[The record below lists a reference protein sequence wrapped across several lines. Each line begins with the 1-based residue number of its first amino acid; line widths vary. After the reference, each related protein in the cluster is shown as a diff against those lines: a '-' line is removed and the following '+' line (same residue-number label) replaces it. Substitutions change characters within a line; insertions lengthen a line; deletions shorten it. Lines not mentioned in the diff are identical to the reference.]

1 MFFDIHHLKNS
12 KIGFLSHSMR
22 VLKLSVI
29 LIILGLVGII
39 HAFLPFIFT
48 KTVSN
53 GIKKL
58 YAEVKDF

>member
-1 MFFDIHHLKNS
+1 MSI
-12 KIGFLSHSMR
+12 
-22 VLKLSVI
+22 I
-29 LIILGLVGII
+29 LILLGIAGII

-58 YAEVKDF
+58 YDQSKDF

>member
-1 MFFDIHHLKNS
+1 MFFDIHHLKKS
-12 KIGFLSHSMR
+12 KIGFLSHSIR
-22 VLKLSVI
+22 VLRMSVV
-29 LIILGLVGII
+29 LIVLGVVGII

-58 YAEVKDF
+58 YAQVKDF

>member
-1 MFFDIHHLKNS
+1 MFFDKHHLKNS
-12 KIGFLSHSMR
+12 KIGFLSHSIR
-22 VLKLSVI
+22 VLRMSAI
-29 LIILGLVGII
+29 LIFLGVAGII

-58 YAEVKDF
+58 YAQVKDF

>member
-12 KIGFLSHSMR
+12 NIGFLSHAVR
-22 VLKLSVI
+22 VLRMSVI
-29 LIILGLVGII
+29 LILLGIAGII

-58 YAEVKDF
+58 YSQVKDF

>member
-12 KIGFLSHSMR
+12 KIGFLSHSIR
-22 VLKLSVI
+22 VLRMSVV
-29 LIILGLVGII
+29 LIVLGVVGII

-58 YAEVKDF
+58 YAQVKDF

>member
-12 KIGFLSHSMR
+12 KIGFFSHAVR
-22 VLKLSVI
+22 VLRISVI
-29 LIILGLVGII
+29 LILLGIAGII

-58 YAEVKDF
+58 YTQVKDF

>member
-1 MFFDIHHLKNS
+1 MS
-12 KIGFLSHSMR
+12 A
-22 VLKLSVI
+22 I
-29 LIILGLVGII
+29 LIILGVVGII

-58 YAEVKDF
+58 YAQVKDF

>member
-12 KIGFLSHSMR
+12 KIGFFSHSVR
-22 VLKLSVI
+22 VLKMSVMLI
-29 LIILGLVGII
+29 LLGIAGII

-53 GIKKL
+53 GVKKL
-58 YAEVKDF
+58 YTQVKDF

>member
-12 KIGFLSHSMR
+12 KISFLSHAIR
-22 VLKLSVI
+22 VLRMSII
-29 LIILGLVGII
+29 LIVLGVVGII
-39 HAFLPFIFT
+39 HAFLPFIFI

-58 YAEVKDF
+58 YAQVKDF

>member
-12 KIGFLSHSMR
+12 KIGFLSHAVR
-22 VLKLSVI
+22 VLRMSVI
-29 LIILGLVGII
+29 LILLGIAGII

-53 GIKKL
+53 GIKQL
-58 YAEVKDF
+58 YSQVKDF

>member
-1 MFFDIHHLKNS
+1 MSF
-12 KIGFLSHSMR
+12 
-22 VLKLSVI
+22 I
-29 LIILGLVGII
+29 LILLGIAGII

-58 YAEVKDF
+58 HAQTKDF

>member
-12 KIGFLSHSMR
+12 KIGFLSHSLR
-22 VLKLSVI
+22 VLRVSII
-29 LIILGLVGII
+29 LILLGIAGII

-58 YAEVKDF
+58 YSQTKGF